1 MNQIFYQFPWYAP
14 SPGTLYKWLYTRKKP
29 LRGTNFQSPGL
40 LETTGFGADA
50 FLFTMAA
57 LLEIIG
63 IVIFYVFFESILF
76 AALFFVLDFLFAICS
91 HWNMGRWTELKNQ
104 LALIRDFEFGE
115 AKDTGRGGNLKP
127 IAARIQWR
135 KQTIARFKTYAVI
148 FYTLIGGIAAFK
160 VAGFFNGWFEGGNEF
175 GVIPI
180 LIAVT
185 YALVAFIHIYATGFF
200 FAELYVR
207 FLTKREAN
215 THRFT
220 LDYSTDMLNPYAVA
234 NIQLRSGLEF
244 TYPKPPNKIP
254 PILPRTHIQCNNHWL
269 KYNTL
274 FTFGVLTDVQI
285 RQIRQNINDPNGAV
299 LNEKRDTFLKY
310 ALFHQ
315 LTAILSNNPV
325 KNPAP
330 PPVVPDPPP
339 APVFP
344 LPVSQILMNDDET
357 YPWFTPS
364 LETKRIW
371 LFTRKDSY
379 QTGAFQAPGFF
390 DTANFQTDTF
400 LFSLAL
406 VLEIIGLI
414 AFYAFFGSILFAG
427 LFFLLDFIFA
437 IGSHWNKGR
446 STMLKN
452 QLALI
457 NSPSAPPFIFSE
469 PRDNGSAG
477 NTPPDP
483 ARISWRA
490 NSMNLFKITS
500 SFFYFCICGIAAFKA
515 YGFID
520 GWFQTG
526 QSFGV
531 IPLMIAITYAMVA
544 FIHIYTT
551 GYFFAEVYYRYRI
564 GRERR
569 AHTLT
574 HAYMV
579 PEFPLYL
586 TTTIILPEGV
596 VMDNVI
602 PHGGHYLIN
611 NTLYTFG
618 LITDQQ
624 ISNISL
630 ALPTPFQ
637 REYFLKYA
645 LHHQITNVMGLAPV
659 TGAPTLLGHIQ
670 LPPPLMPA
678 QPNSLPVPVN
688 GKTMQE
694 AKKTLKHSL

>member
-1 MNQIFYQFPWYAP
+1 MNQILYQFPWYAP
-14 SPGTLYKWLYTRKKP
+14 SPGTLYKWLYTRKRP

-40 LETTGFGADA
+40 LETTGFGTDA
-50 FLFTMAA
+50 FLFTMAV

-63 IVIFYVFFESILF
+63 LVIFYVFFESILF

-115 AKDTGRGGNLKP
+115 AKDTDESGNLKP
-127 IAARIQWR
+127 IAARFRWR
-135 KQTIARFKTYAVI
+135 KHTLTRFKMYAVI
-148 FYTLIGGIAAFK
+148 FYILIAGIAAFK

-175 GVIPI
+175 GVIPM

-207 FLTKREAN
+207 FLAKREAN
-215 THRFT
+215 IHRFT
-220 LDYSTDMLNPYAVA
+220 LDFSTNMLNPYAMS
-234 NIQLRSGLEF
+234 NIWLRSGLEF
-244 TYPKPPNKIP
+244 TYPNPPNQNP
-254 PILPRTHIQCNNHWL
+254 PVLPRTHIQCNNHWL
-269 KYNTL
+269 KYCTL

-285 RQIRQNINDPNGAV
+285 RQMRQNINDPNGSV
-299 LNEKRDTFLKY
+299 LNEKRDVFLKY

-315 LTAILSNNPV
+315 LTTILSNNPV
-325 KNPAP
+325 QNPAT

-344 LPVSQILMNDDET
+344 LPAAQTLMNDDET

-371 LFTRKDSY
+371 LYTRKEIY
-379 QTGAFQAPGFF
+379 QAGTFQAPGFF

-400 LFSLAL
+400 LFSLAV
-406 VLEIIGLI
+406 VLEVIGLT
-414 AFYAFFGSILFAG
+414 AFYAFFGSVLFAG
-427 LFFLLDFIFA
+427 LFFLLDFLFA

-446 STMLKN
+446 WTMLKN

-457 NSPSAPPFIFSE
+457 NPPNSPPFVFPE

-477 NTPPDP
+477 TIPTDP
-483 ARISWRA
+483 ARIAWRA
-490 NSMNLFKITS
+490 SYIQRFKITS
-500 SFFYFCICGIAAFKA
+500 SVYYICICGIAAFKT

-520 GWFQTG
+520 GWFQAG

-544 FIHIYTT
+544 FIHIYAT
-551 GYFFAEVYYRYRI
+551 GYFFAEVYYRFRL
-564 GRERR
+564 GKEKK
-569 AHTLT
+569 AHMLT
-574 HAYMV
+574 HAYTV

-586 TTTIILPEGV
+586 TSTINFQGGSAK
-596 VMDNVI
+596 NKVI

-630 ALPTPFQ
+630 ALPTTTE
-637 REYFLKYA
+637 RECFLKYA
-645 LHHQITNVMGLAPV
+645 LHHQIANVMGLAPV
-659 TGAPTLLGHIQ
+659 TGSPTYLGHIQ
-670 LPPPLMPA
+670 LPPPMISTPMDE
-678 QPNSLPVPVN
+678 QSIIKNSSRRLA
-688 GKTMQE
+688 E
-694 AKKTLKHSL
+694 SRAE